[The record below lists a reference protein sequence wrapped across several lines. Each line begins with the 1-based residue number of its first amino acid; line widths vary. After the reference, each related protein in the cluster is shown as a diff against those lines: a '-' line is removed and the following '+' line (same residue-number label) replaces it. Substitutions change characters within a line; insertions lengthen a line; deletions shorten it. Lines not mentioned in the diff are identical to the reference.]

1 MSTKAFTTALA
12 VRLGLVVLVYSALAV
27 RALS

>member
-1 MSTKAFTTALA
+1 MNRRLLKFAFAE
-12 VRLGLVVLVYSALAV
+12 LGLVVLVYSALAL